1 LSVILTGMGNDGLV
15 GCENGEKYNG
25 KVIVEA
31 EETCVVYG
39 MPKVVYEA
47 GLAGH
52 SSAFVGYFHEIMLC
66 IGNK

>member
-1 LSVILTGMGNDGLV
+1 VK
-15 GCENGEKYNG
+15 KYNG

-47 GLAGH
+47 GLADIQVPL
-52 SSAFVGYFHEIMLC
+52 SDIFHEIMLC